1 MNSWLRNPNIQ
12 SAVVFFAI
20 VLVFIFFSL
29 LLAPV
34 LLSVLVSFVLYALL
48 GPLNNSLV
56 RTGLGRNKSAG
67 ILLLAAMVLVGM
79 PLLYCSL
86 LSAKPWQVLLGLST
100 LLRPI
105 LSKLFSW

>member
-34 LLSVLVSFVLYALL
+34 LLSVLVSFVL
-48 GPLNNSLV
+48 
-56 RTGLGRNKSAG
+56 
-67 ILLLAAMVLVGM
+67 
-79 PLLYCSL
+79 
-86 LSAKPWQVLLGLST
+86 
-100 LLRPI
+100 
-105 LSKLFSW
+105 